1 MVIEIWNL
9 VFIQFNRKADGSL
22 EQLPS
27 KHVDTGMG
35 FERLCMAI
43 QGKQSNYDTDVF
55 TPVISELVKLSGKKY
70 GDSLQADIAMRVIA
84 DHLRAISFSIADGQL
99 PSNNKAGYV
108 IRRILRRAVRYGY
121 TFLDFREPFITKL
134 VQILASNMGHA
145 FPELINQKTL
155 IEKVIMEEENAFL
168 KTLDNGIALLDQIIL
183 KAKTEN
189 KNVVNGKTAFELYDT
204 YGFPLDLTQLIAKE
218 AGFDVDVNE
227 FTVCMEE
234 QKNRSRNAA
243 VVDTEDWIIVDGS
256 NEQKFVG
263 YDVTEAKVKIIKYRK
278 IKIKNEEQYQLV
290 FDVTPFYAESG
301 GQIGDTGFIEA
312 AGEKILI
319 IDTKKENNL
328 SVHLCPKLPADTGKP
343 FKAIVD
349 VARRKQ
355 IENNHTATHL
365 LHQALREILG
375 THVEQKGSLVHPEYL
390 RFDFSHFQKM
400 SDEEIRK
407 TEVFVNHKIRE
418 NFIREENRF
427 STMEQAKEIG
437 AIALFGEKYGDQ
449 VRTIKFGTSVELC
462 GGTHAQ
468 ASGQIGFFKINS
480 ESAIAAG
487 IRRIE
492 AITSVKAEEF
502 IYKQLDLIDTLKA
515 ALKNPKDLL
524 QSAEN
529 LLAENASLQKQLE
542 AFEKEK
548 IQKVKQE
555 LLLKIEEK
563 NGVNLI
569 SEKLEMNAGS
579 VKELAFELK
588 NQVQNLVMIIGSV
601 YDDKPSLSIMI
612 SDNLVKEKKYHAG
625 NIVREAAKEINGG
638 GGGQP
643 FYATAGGK
651 SPEGLQKAIE
661 KAKGLMGFN
670 ELERTI
676 RILKKYFCKNGFR
689 RVFLCIINNL

>member
-1 MVIEIWNL
+1 
-9 VFIQFNRKADGSL
+9 
-22 EQLPS
+22 
-27 KHVDTGMG
+27 
-35 FERLCMAI
+35 
-43 QGKQSNYDTDVF
+43 
-55 TPVISELVKLSGKKY
+55 
-70 GDSLQADIAMRVIA
+70 
-84 DHLRAISFSIADGQL
+84 
-99 PSNNKAGYV
+99 
-108 IRRILRRAVRYGY
+108 
-121 TFLDFREPFITKL
+121 
-134 VQILASNMGHA
+134 
-145 FPELINQKTL
+145 
-155 IEKVIMEEENAFL
+155 
-168 KTLDNGIALLDQIIL
+168 
-183 KAKTEN
+183 
-189 KNVVNGKTAFELYDT
+189 
-204 YGFPLDLTQLIAKE
+204 
-218 AGFDVDVNE
+218 
-227 FTVCMEE
+227 
-234 QKNRSRNAA
+234 
-243 VVDTEDWIIVDGS
+243 
-256 NEQKFVG
+256 
-263 YDVTEAKVKIIKYRK
+263 
-278 IKIKNEEQYQLV
+278 
-290 FDVTPFYAESG
+290 
-301 GQIGDTGFIEA
+301 
-312 AGEKILI
+312 
-319 IDTKKENNL
+319 
-328 SVHLCPKLPADTGKP
+328 
-343 FKAIVD
+343 
-349 VARRKQ
+349 
-355 IENNHTATHL
+355 
-365 LHQALREILG
+365 
-375 THVEQKGSLVHPEYL
+375 
-390 RFDFSHFQKM
+390 M

-670 ELERTI
+670 E
-676 RILKKYFCKNGFR
+676 
-689 RVFLCIINNL
+689 

>member
-1 MVIEIWNL
+1 M
-9 VFIQFNRKADGSL
+9 
-22 EQLPS
+22 
-27 KHVDTGMG
+27 
-35 FERLCMAI
+35 
-43 QGKQSNYDTDVF
+43 
-55 TPVISELVKLSGKKY
+55 
-70 GDSLQADIAMRVIA
+70 
-84 DHLRAISFSIADGQL
+84 
-99 PSNNKAGYV
+99 
-108 IRRILRRAVRYGY
+108 
-121 TFLDFREPFITKL
+121 
-134 VQILASNMGHA
+134 
-145 FPELINQKTL
+145 
-155 IEKVIMEEENAFL
+155 
-168 KTLDNGIALLDQIIL
+168 
-183 KAKTEN
+183 
-189 KNVVNGKTAFELYDT
+189 
-204 YGFPLDLTQLIAKE
+204 
-218 AGFDVDVNE
+218 
-227 FTVCMEE
+227 
-234 QKNRSRNAA
+234 
-243 VVDTEDWIIVDGS
+243 
-256 NEQKFVG
+256 
-263 YDVTEAKVKIIKYRK
+263 
-278 IKIKNEEQYQLV
+278 
-290 FDVTPFYAESG
+290 
-301 GQIGDTGFIEA
+301 
-312 AGEKILI
+312 
-319 IDTKKENNL
+319 
-328 SVHLCPKLPADTGKP
+328 
-343 FKAIVD
+343 
-349 VARRKQ
+349 
-355 IENNHTATHL
+355 
-365 LHQALREILG
+365 
-375 THVEQKGSLVHPEYL
+375 HPEYL

-670 ELERTI
+670 E
-676 RILKKYFCKNGFR
+676 
-689 RVFLCIINNL
+689 